1 MLKLKL
7 KPMPSAS
14 VAERATALVLV
25 LTCAVMIWA
34 ATSPTRD
41 AAWAYNPDNLIRL
54 HVVADSDRAEDQ
66 AIKLA
71 VRDAVA
77 RYLAPAVADVHDRA
91 SAAAI
96 LSSKVA
102 EVEAVAN
109 AVLAQYGSPY
119 RARAEWGRALY
130 PTRAY
135 ADLVVPAGEYDSLRV
150 VLGRGAGRN
159 WWCVLFPPLCFV
171 DLAGGFVMP
180 AAASALAEEQARLI
194 AAHDPAEL
202 APVVRWKLVEL
213 INRAP
218 ARFRA
223 LATWLAGMGGSKP

>member
-1 MLKLKL
+1 MLKLK
-7 KPMPSAS
+7 PVSGAS
-14 VAERATALVLV
+14 VGERATAFVLV

-54 HVVADSDRAEDQ
+54 HVVANSDGAEDQ
-66 AIKLA
+66 AVKLA

-77 RYLAPAVADVHDRA
+77 RYLAPALAGARDRA
-91 SAAAI
+91 EAAATVAA
-96 LSSKVA
+96 KVA
-102 EVEAVAN
+102 EVEKVAN
-109 AVLAQYGSPY
+109 AVLAERGSPY
-119 RARAEWGRALY
+119 RARAEWGRAVY

-150 VLGRGAGRN
+150 VLGRGEGRN

-171 DLAGGFVMP
+171 DLAGGFVTP
-180 AAASALAEEQARLI
+180 AASSALADGQVKLV

-202 APVVRWKLVEL
+202 PPVVRWKLLEL
-213 INRAP
+213 IHRAP

-223 LATWLAGMGGSKP
+223 LAAWLAGTGGSKR

>member
-1 MLKLKL
+1 MLKLK
-7 KPMPSAS
+7 PVSGAS
-14 VAERATALVLV
+14 VGERATALTLV
-25 LTCAVMIWA
+25 LTCALMIWA

-54 HVVADSDRAEDQ
+54 HVVANSDGAEDQ
-66 AIKLA
+66 AVKLA

-77 RYLAPAVADVHDRA
+77 RYLAPTLADARDRA
-91 SAAAI
+91 EAAATVAA
-96 LSSKVA
+96 KVA
-102 EVEAVAN
+102 EVEEVAN
-109 AVLAQYGSPY
+109 AVLAERKSPY
-119 RARAEWGRALY
+119 RARAEWGRSAF

-135 ADLVVPAGEYDSLRV
+135 ADLVVPAGEYDALRV
-150 VLGRGAGRN
+150 VLGRGEGRN

-171 DLAGGFVMP
+171 DLAGGFAPTAAP
-180 AAASALAEEQARLI
+180 AALTSEQVKLV

-202 APVVRWKLVEL
+202 PPVLRWKLLEL

-223 LATWLAGMGGSKP
+223 LAAWLAGANGAKR